1 RDYSLEW
8 TGWGNPFLTAR
19 GLLVDVV
26 GASVQEV
33 TGLLPELS
41 CTGGTSDGRFIATI
55 CNELVELGPVNATI
69 HQVDERVAIAD
80 LEPLALIY
88 RRILERLL
96 LPV

>member
-41 CTGGTSDGRFIATI
+41 CTGGTSDGRFIASV

-69 HQVDERVAIAD
+69 HKVDERVAIAD
-80 LEPLALIY
+80 LEPLARIY
-88 RRILERLL
+88 RNILERLL
-96 LPV
+96 LPG